1 MSEQHSSI
9 DRSTG
14 PLLHQT
20 WEALQALDPAR
31 FDEEKVAT
39 VRQTL
44 ERVRAELQA
53 QRDAPSPLSDALE
66 ELEHALE
73 ELPATEDPETWD
85 TFRTT
90 LEPRYER
97 VAQHLAEL
105 DVPVPRLRPTNYT
118 RSLVHAGSAL
128 AVLVFLELADTRL
141 VRWTASCAFVFAIFL
156 ETTRRLSGRWNDVL
170 MKVLGP
176 IAHPAERYRI
186 NSASNYILALFVLA
200 WLGYP
205 AIGALAVVVLG
216 FADPVASFVG
226 RRWGRTPLMNGR
238 TLQGSLAFAVTGF
251 GVGALTLLSLHPEIP
266 EASALVMAAVGAV
279 AGALAELASGRIDDN
294 LTIPV
299 ITAGAAWAAAAALQ
313 APLVGFG

>member
-1 MSEQHSSI
+1 M
-9 DRSTG
+9 
-14 PLLHQT
+14 L
-20 WEALQALDPAR
+20 
-31 FDEEKVAT
+31 
-39 VRQTL
+39 
-44 ERVRAELQA
+44 
-53 QRDAPSPLSDALE
+53 DALE
-66 ELEHALE
+66 RTLQ
-73 ELPATEDPETWD
+73 ELPEEDELSAWD
-85 TFRTT
+85 TLRTA
-90 LEPRYER
+90 LEPRYECA
-97 VAQHLAEL
+97 AQHLEQL
-105 DVPVPRLRPTNYT
+105 DVAVPRLRPTNYT

-128 AVLVFLELADTRL
+128 AVLVFLELADARL
-141 VRWTASCAFVFAIFL
+141 VRWTASCALVFAVFL
-156 ETTRRLSGRWNDVL
+156 ETTRRISGRWNDML

-176 IAHPAERYRI
+176 IAHPAERYRV

-238 TLQGSLAFAVTGF
+238 TLQGSLAFAVTAF
-251 GVGALTLLSLHPEIP
+251 GTGALTLLLLHTEIP
-266 EASALVMAAVGAV
+266 LATALVMAAAGAV

-299 ITAGAAWAAAAALQ
+299 ITAGVAWAAAAALH